1 MLDSWLH
8 HFLVEELEEMT
19 NDVLSGDEEEHPLYE
34 SLLEMGKKKSGFYLY
49 MGTEGDDLLFEHIAT
64 GTELRVT
71 SRSAE
76 SPTGTEPGRAISFA
90 IVVEGGSSG
99 AGDAAPLGEHIIG
112 LCIDAGYV
120 GVSKKPQIVAGG
132 HVRGN

>member
-1 MLDSWLH
+1 
-8 HFLVEELEEMT
+8 MT
-19 NDVLSGDEEEHPLYE
+19 DDVLSGDEEEPPLYE

-76 SPTGTEPGRAISFA
+76 VPIGTEPGRSISFA
-90 IVVEGGSSG
+90 EFVKWKGEWWFSGSQ
-99 AGDAAPLGEHIIG
+99 LG
-112 LCIDAGYV
+112 
-120 GVSKKPQIVAGG
+120 
-132 HVRGN
+132 